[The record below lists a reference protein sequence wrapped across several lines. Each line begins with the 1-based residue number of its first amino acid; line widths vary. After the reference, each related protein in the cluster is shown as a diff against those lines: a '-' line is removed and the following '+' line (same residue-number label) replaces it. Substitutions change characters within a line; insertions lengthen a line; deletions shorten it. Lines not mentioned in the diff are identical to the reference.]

1 MLADLRDGVR
11 RCCVRIVLAIAAA
24 FVASI
29 GLIMLVVGAHLHL
42 AAQMPA
48 PAAAAVT
55 GGVLLILAGLMALI
69 ARQVGRGAPRKP
81 VGGTAPPRGGAAGI
95 AELAMAA
102 EAAIAADARSPAP
115 RLALVAVLV
124 GCAIGASPR
133 LRRAIADLAR

>member
-1 MLADLRDGVR
+1 MLAELRDGVR
-11 RCCVRIVLAIAAA
+11 RCCIHIALAAAAA

-55 GGVLLILAGLMALI
+55 GGALLILAGLIALI
-69 ARQVGRGAPRKP
+69 ARRFGRSTSRKP
-81 VGGTAPPRGGAAGI
+81 AAGVASPKNGAMDI
-95 AELAMAA
+95 AGLAIAA
-102 EAAIAADARSPAP
+102 EAAITADARSPTP